1 MDTKERRTW
10 LSDGSEDTG
19 SAPAKLCR
27 ALVRR
32 MIFTHRV
39 ELSPSVLAEIF
50 GEVAIEGT

>member
-1 MDTKERRTW
+1 MDTKERRTR

-32 MIFTHRV
+32 MIFN
-39 ELSPSVLAEIF
+39 ELSPSMLAEIF